1 MGMVRPTDCTHVHT
15 ENSYGSLRPFYFAHK
30 TTGDLA
36 CGHLGDNS
44 KRNTALDTW
53 WEARWGIMLWANHMI
68 TELGFPAGFRQSSVA
83 SAAVLRKQ

>member
-1 MGMVRPTDCTHVHT
+1 MHT
-15 ENSYGSLRPFYFAHK
+15 K

-44 KRNTALDTW
+44 VRHTALDTW

-68 TELGFPAGFRQSSVA
+68 TELGFPAAELA